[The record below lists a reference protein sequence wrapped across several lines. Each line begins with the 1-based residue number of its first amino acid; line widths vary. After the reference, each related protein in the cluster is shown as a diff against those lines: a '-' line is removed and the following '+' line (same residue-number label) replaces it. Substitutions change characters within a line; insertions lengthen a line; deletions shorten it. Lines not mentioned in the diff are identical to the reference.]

1 MKVII
6 AGGGTGGHIFP
17 AVSVAE
23 EILGRDSSNE
33 VLFVGTK
40 TGLENQILSKRG
52 YRIEHIT
59 ARGMKGSGMIRSV
72 KAAFAAASGIF
83 DSMSILKSFKPDFVL
98 GVGGYVSGPMVLAA
112 SLRGVPT
119 AICEQNAYP
128 GIANRI
134 LGKFVKKVFT
144 TFDAAAAF
152 FPNGKVVV
160 TGNPI
165 RRDIL
170 SGKPDGD
177 KKDKT
182 GGLTILIFG
191 GSQGARRLNES
202 VPEALSMLG
211 RNDISV
217 IHQTGAKDVESV
229 KKAYENYGIPAR
241 VLPFIDDMAGSYAEA
256 DFVIARSGAGTVAE
270 ITALGKPSLLIPYPF
285 AADDHQMANARAL
298 EKAGAAVVMADREAE
313 PGNLKEAL
321 TNVLQIDK
329 LDKMSRAAMAL
340 GRPGAAS
347 DIVDRI
353 YMLAG
358 VN

>member
-23 EILGRDSSNE
+23 EILGRDASNE
-33 VLFVGTK
+33 VLFVGTR
-40 TGLENQILSKRG
+40 TGLENEILSKRG

-59 ARGMKGSGMIRSV
+59 ARGMKGSGMVRSV
-72 KAAFAAASGIF
+72 KAVFAAITGVSE
-83 DSMSILKSFKPDFVL
+83 SMSILKSFKPDVVL

-144 TFDAAAAF
+144 TFDDAAAF
-152 FPNGKVVV
+152 FPGGKVVL

-170 SGKPDGD
+170 TGRPGGKNPE
-177 KKDKT
+177 
-182 GGLTILIFG
+182 GLTILVFG
-191 GSQGARRLNES
+191 GSQGARRLNVS

-211 RNDISV
+211 RSDLSV

-229 KKAYENYGIPAR
+229 KKAYEGYGIPAR
-241 VLPFIDDMAGSYAEA
+241 VMPFIDDMAGSYAEA

-270 ITALGKPSLLIPYPF
+270 ITALGKPSLLIPYPY
-285 AADDHQMANARAL
+285 ATNDHQMANARSL
-298 EKAGAAVVMADREAE
+298 EKTGAAIVMRDGEAE
-313 PGNLKEAL
+313 PGNLREAL
-321 TNVLQIDK
+321 TNVFQKDK
-329 LDKMSRAAMAL
+329 LDRMSRAALLL

>member
-23 EILGRDSSNE
+23 EILGRDGSNE

-52 YRIEHIT
+52 YKIEHIT

-144 TFDAAAAF
+144 TFDAATGF
-152 FPNGKVVV
+152 FPKGKVVM
-160 TGNPI
+160 TGNPV

-170 SGKPDGD
+170 SGKPAG
-177 KKDKT
+177 DKT
-182 GGLTILIFG
+182 GVLTILIFG

-285 AADDHQMANARAL
+285 ATNDHQMANARAL
-298 EKAGAAVVMADREAE
+298 EKAGAAVVMPDREAE
-313 PGNLKEAL
+313 PGNLREAL

-329 LDKMSRAAMAL
+329 LHTMSRAASAL
-340 GRPGAAS
+340 GKPDAAS

-353 YMLAG
+353 YILTGA
-358 VN
+358 N

>member
-144 TFDAAAAF
+144 TFDDAAGF
-152 FPNGKVVV
+152 FPKGKVVM
-160 TGNPI
+160 TGNPV

-170 SGKPDGD
+170 SGKPAG
-177 KKDKT
+177 DKT

-217 IHQTGAKDVESV
+217 IHQTGAKDVELV
-229 KKAYENYGIPAR
+229 KKAYENYGIHAR

-313 PGNLKEAL
+313 PGNLREAL

-329 LDKMSRAAMAL
+329 LHIMSRAAMAL

-347 DIVDRI
+347 EIVDRI
-353 YMLAG
+353 YILAG